1 MPVICGGIEVHD
13 GDIVLGDCDGVVVVP
28 REQEDEVFE
37 RALVKYEKEKHI
49 VEQLLA
55 GKTTLEIY
63 GFDKLIEKL
72 ENI

>member
-1 MPVICGGIEVHD
+1 MHD